1 MTSVRTP
8 ARRGHAGRC
17 AAVAVALGCTVV
29 TVAAGGQSSATADPE
44 VIRIAAPLELS
55 GPVSGFA
62 EPYAALLQL
71 TVDRVNADGGIKSL
85 GGAQLE
91 LLLVDSQSDPAR
103 AAELLRDMADDGAVA
118 SVGPVGS
125 AVLNG
130 ARPTAVALGLP
141 VLTLSLDDIITDG
154 DTDGLM
160 FRMVDRLGGAWV
172 EGTFTFL
179 DEQIGAGEIEI
190 GKIGI
195 ITPNTAGGPSVAAA
209 IAAAAEERGWEVVAE
224 TYDLTQ
230 IADFGPIV
238 NEFSRADV
246 DIVLG
251 TQYPNDSLLFTQA
264 IELQSWR
271 PAHGFVFIAGQQASP
286 VFRAAVE
293 SSADGFL
300 VAAYMPAEAACPEHE
315 ELRQAFEDEV
325 GIPLQNHLGV
335 GPSAIQVIVDALE
348 RTGSTDRAVLRDAI
362 AESSLSMCDGFYM
375 LPGSV
380 EFDDRGDNVGWT
392 PAVLQYQPGGVDVAT
407 VWPSTVS
414 TAAVLWPA
422 YPAS

>member
-1 MTSVRTP
+1 M
-8 ARRGHAGRC
+8 
-17 AAVAVALGCTVV
+17 
-29 TVAAGGQSSATADPE
+29 
-44 VIRIAAPLELS
+44 
-55 GPVSGFA
+55 
-62 EPYAALLQL
+62 
-71 TVDRVNADGGIKSL
+71 
-85 GGAQLE
+85 
-91 LLLVDSQSDPAR
+91 
-103 AAELLRDMADDGAVA
+103 
-118 SVGPVGS
+118 
-125 AVLNG
+125 
-130 ARPTAVALGLP
+130 
-141 VLTLSLDDIITDG
+141 
-154 DTDGLM
+154 
-160 FRMVDRLGGAWV
+160 
-172 EGTFTFL
+172 
-179 DEQIGAGEIEI
+179 
-190 GKIGI
+190 
-195 ITPNTAGGPSVAAA
+195 AAA

-362 AESSLSMCDGFYM
+362 AGSSLSMCDGFM

-380 EFDDRGDNVGWT
+380 GSTTAEQRRMDAGGA
-392 PAVLQYQPGGVDVAT
+392 AVPPGGVDVAA
-407 VWPSTVS
+407 WPSTVLATRHPDPPCGCGPAHPGS
-414 TAAVLWPA
+414 DHDFTILSGLLISALSPHRHRIHPDDPCADIVNMAYSVRGRRMYHHDLVSEGLPLVAAVTVA
-422 YPAS
+422 RSQRASAGCCSRS